1 MCTVTFVPLKEK
13 IFLVSNRDERQWRL
27 PAIPPQ
33 FYDFTSGKIYF
44 PKDADEGG
52 TWFAVHENGNI
63 LALLNGGFKNHI
75 PQPRYERSRGL
86 ILLDLAQTT
95 NPFDNF
101 RSINLENIEPF
112 TLVLW
117 SNEKL
122 FECRW
127 DGERKHSKQLD
138 VSLPYIWSS
147 ATLYDDEAI
156 ARRENWF
163 ENWLDKH
170 PEFTIDD
177 ILDFHQFNEDEN
189 RNKDLVLHQQDKIFT
204 VSITG
209 VEVSAGLA
217 HLKYLDLLT
226 NQVFLQNIT
235 FKKEIIPNL

>member
-1 MCTVTFVPLKEK
+1 MCTVTYIPSKEK
-13 IFLVSNRDERQWRL
+13 IFLVSNRDEKHWRL

-33 FYDFTSGKIYF
+33 PYDFSSGKIYF

-52 TWFAVHENGNI
+52 SWFAVHENGNT
-63 LALLNGGFKNHI
+63 LVLLNGGFKNHI

-86 ILLDLAQTT
+86 VLLELAQTA
-95 NPFDNF
+95 NPFDKF

-138 VSLPYIWSS
+138 KSLPYIWSS
-147 ATLYDDEAI
+147 VTLYDDEAI
-156 ARRENWF
+156 AIRENLF

-170 PEFTIDD
+170 PEFSIDD
-177 ILDFHQFNEDEN
+177 ILNFHQFSGEANSHN
-189 RNKDLVLHQQDKIFT
+189 NLLSNNQGKIFT

-209 VEVSAGLA
+209 VEISSATA

-235 FKKEIIPNL
+235 FKKETIPNL